1 MTRKSENMTRADAMK
16 LIVQIPCLNEAE
28 TLPEVVAAIPRRIPG
43 VDAVELLVIDDG
55 STDGTVA
62 AARAAGV
69 DHIVQHPSRRG
80 LAAAFQTGLDTALAL
95 GADLIVNTDGD
106 HQYPGADIPRLV
118 APILAGTADV
128 VIGDRRPATVAE
140 YSPLKRR
147 LQAWGSWVV
156 RQASGTDVPDATSG
170 FRAYT
175 REAALRLNIFTRYTY
190 TLETI
195 IQAGKKGL
203 RLAHITIQPNPK
215 TRASRL
221 MRSQWDY
228 VKRSAATIL
237 RLYVVYEPLRT
248 FSWLSVPFFL
258 VGVSLI
264 GRFLVLYALG
274 SLEGTARLVQ
284 SVLLGGT
291 SLIIAFVIFL
301 FGVIADLVGAN
312 RRLLEE
318 TLYRLKRLEMSG
330 RPARE

>member
-1 MTRKSENMTRADAMK
+1 MK

-28 TLPEVVAAIPRRIPG
+28 TLPEVVAAIPRHILG
-43 VDAVELLVIDDG
+43 VERVEVLVVDDG

-69 DHIVQHPSRRG
+69 EHIVQHPARRG
-80 LAAAFQTGLDTALAL
+80 LAAAFQSGLDTALAL

-118 APILAGTADV
+118 APILAGAADV

-140 YSPLKRR
+140 YSPLKRT

-170 FRAYT
+170 FRAYS
-175 REAALRLNIFTRYTY
+175 REAALRLNLFTRYTY

-203 RLAHITIQPNPK
+203 RIGHIPITPNPK

-228 VKRSAATIL
+228 VKRSAATIV
-237 RLYVVYEPLRT
+237 RIYAVYEPLRT
-248 FSWLSVPFFL
+248 FGWLSVPFLL
-258 VGVSLI
+258 VGAGLI
-264 GRFLVLYALG
+264 GRFLVLTALG
-274 SLEGTARLVQ
+274 SLEGVARLVQ
-284 SVLLGGT
+284 SVLIGGV
-291 SLIIAFVIFL
+291 SLIIGFVIFL
-301 FGVIADLVGAN
+301 FGVLADLVAAN
-312 RRLLEE
+312 RRLTEE
-318 TLYRLKRLEMSG
+318 TLYRLKRMELSQAPAGG
-330 RPARE
+330 RDKAQSPPAGPAA